1 VPKTKDYYEVL
12 GVPRTATEKEITS
25 AFRKLARK
33 HHPDLNAGDKQAEGR
48 FKEISQAHDVLS
60 DAKKRSLYDEFG
72 ADWAAAQAGGVQPGG
87 NRGRVR
93 QQPGGGGAQYRTVTP
108 EEMGDLFGDAGG
120 FGDIFGSIFGG
131 NARGRG
137 RVEPADV
144 EAPITVSLAEIYR
157 GTSRTVELPGGRRVE
172 VKVPAGVKEG
182 TVLRVPGLRARVQ
195 IAPDLVFAREGKDV
209 RVVVPV
215 PPGPERGPARRPLCR
230 GQGPAAGPDGRAN
243 PQVGG
248 TAAAALIRRS
258 LFSRAP
264 CPSPADCSC
273 PWFSFPAWRRS
284 AWSSEPHGCSRRTSG
299 PACTCGASSSAS
311 SSSTS
316 QRDT

>member
-1 VPKTKDYYEVL
+1 VPKIKDLYEVL
-12 GVPRTATEKEITS
+12 GVPRTATQKEITS

-33 HHPDLNAGDKQAEGR
+33 HHPDLNAGDKQAEAR

-72 ADWAAAQAGGVQPGG
+72 PDLAAAAAGGVQPGAS
-87 NRGRVR
+87 RGRVR
-93 QQPGGGGAQYRTVTP
+93 QQQPAGGGAQYRTVTP
-108 EEMGDLFGDAGG
+108 EEMEDLFGDSGGG

-131 NARGRG
+131 NARGRASA
-137 RVEPADV
+137 EPPDV

-195 IAPDLVFAREGKDV
+195 IAPDPVFTREGKDL

-215 PPGPERGPARRPLCR
+215 PLHVALRGGDVSAPTLKGGQVQFKVAPETQNGTKVRLRGLGLPDPKGGPPGDLYAEVKVQLPVPMDEKTRKWAEEQPL
-230 GQGPAAGPDGRAN
+230 P
-243 PQVGG
+243 
-248 TAAAALIRRS
+248 
-258 LFSRAP
+258 
-264 CPSPADCSC
+264 
-273 PWFSFPAWRRS
+273 
-284 AWSSEPHGCSRRTSG
+284 
-299 PACTCGASSSAS
+299 
-311 SSSTS
+311 
-316 QRDT
+316 

>member
-1 VPKTKDYYEVL
+1 MPKVKDYYEVL

-195 IAPDLVFAREGKDV
+195 IAPDLVFTRDGKDV

-215 PPGPERGPARRPLCR
+215 PLHVALRGGEVAAPTLKGGQVQFKVAPETQNGTKIRLRGLGLPDPKGGPPGDLYAEVKVQLPVPMDEKTRKWAEQQPL
-230 GQGPAAGPDGRAN
+230 P
-243 PQVGG
+243 
-248 TAAAALIRRS
+248 
-258 LFSRAP
+258 
-264 CPSPADCSC
+264 
-273 PWFSFPAWRRS
+273 
-284 AWSSEPHGCSRRTSG
+284 
-299 PACTCGASSSAS
+299 
-311 SSSTS
+311 
-316 QRDT
+316 

>member
-1 VPKTKDYYEVL
+1 MPKTKDYYEVL
-12 GVPRTATEKEITS
+12 GVPRTASQKEITS

-33 HHPDLNAGDKQAEGR
+33 HHPDLNAGDKQSETR

-72 ADWAAAQAGGVQPGG
+72 ADWAAAQAGGVQPGAR
-87 NRGRVR
+87 RGGVR
-93 QQPGGGGAQYRTVTP
+93 QQPGGGAQYRTVTA
-108 EEMGDLFGDAGG
+108 EEMEDLFGDSGGG

-131 NARGRG
+131 NARARA

-195 IAPDLVFAREGKDV
+195 IAPDLLFTREGKDL

-215 PPGPERGPARRPLCR
+215 PLHVALRGGEVAAPTLKGGQVHFKVPPETQNGTKIRLRGLGLPDPKGGPPGDLYAEVKAQLPVPMDEKTRKWAEEQPL
-230 GQGPAAGPDGRAN
+230 P
-243 PQVGG
+243 
-248 TAAAALIRRS
+248 
-258 LFSRAP
+258 
-264 CPSPADCSC
+264 
-273 PWFSFPAWRRS
+273 
-284 AWSSEPHGCSRRTSG
+284 
-299 PACTCGASSSAS
+299 
-311 SSSTS
+311 
-316 QRDT
+316 

>member
-12 GVPRTATEKEITS
+12 GVQRTATQKEITS

-33 HHPDLNAGDKQAEGR
+33 HHPDLNAGDKQAEAR

-72 ADWAAAQAGGVQPGG
+72 ADWAAAEAGGVQPGAG
-87 NRGRVR
+87 RGRVR
-93 QQPGGGGAQYRTVTP
+93 QQQPGSGPGVQYRTVTP
-108 EEMGDLFGDAGG
+108 EEMEDLFGDSGGG

-137 RVEPADV
+137 RAEPADV

-157 GTSRTVELPGGRRVE
+157 GTSRTVELPEGRRVE
-172 VKVPAGVKEG
+172 VRVPPGVKEG

-195 IAPDLVFAREGKDV
+195 IAPDPVFTREGKDV

-215 PPGPERGPARRPLCR
+215 PLQVALRGGEVAAPTLKGGQVQFKVPPETQNGTKIRLRGLGLPDPKGGPPGDLYAEIKVQLPVPMDEKTRKWAEQQPL
-230 GQGPAAGPDGRAN
+230 P
-243 PQVGG
+243 
-248 TAAAALIRRS
+248 
-258 LFSRAP
+258 
-264 CPSPADCSC
+264 
-273 PWFSFPAWRRS
+273 
-284 AWSSEPHGCSRRTSG
+284 
-299 PACTCGASSSAS
+299 
-311 SSSTS
+311 
-316 QRDT
+316 